1 MAFQPTRVQEQLGA
15 ELKKLRTDRSLT
27 QEEVAPFVGMSQT
40 NLGRKE
46 NAKIQITLDDVVA
59 LCRHYGVDGPG
70 TARLSEMA
78 LASRDPQWWK
88 ELEDYLEPNYF
99 RQIRLEN
106 DAVRVLS
113 FRPSVVHGLLQT
125 EDYMRA
131 IFARSGNAVDPFR
144 KKANM
149 RARLGRQR
157 RLDEPEKPLM
167 LDAIMDDSILQKD
180 FGDVHALLGQLRH
193 LLEMSARPNVTIR
206 LLPIDAPVVSEQLEV
221 FIFGDRIGP
230 AVAIVESVFGVV
242 IVENALQVEQNLAMI
257 EHVSAHART
266 PEQTAELIKN
276 KITELELA
284 A

>member
-15 ELKKLRTDRSLT
+15 ELKRLRGSKSQTA
-27 QEEVAPFVGMSQT
+27 VARAVGMSQP

-46 NAKIQITLDDVVA
+46 RGRVQITLDDVVA
-59 LCRHYGVDGPG
+59 LCSYYEVDGQE
-70 TARLSEMA
+70 TARLSAMA

-88 ELEDYLEPNYF
+88 DLEDYLDPNYY

-106 DAVRVLS
+106 DAARVVA

-131 IFARSGNAVDPFR
+131 IFAASGSSVDTFR

-157 RLDEPEKPLM
+157 RLIEPDPLV
-167 LDAIMDDSILQKD
+167 LDLIMDDSILNKD
-180 FGDVHALLGQLRH
+180 FGQPKALLGQLRH
-193 LLEMSARPNVTIR
+193 LLEMSELPNVAIR
-206 LLPIDAPVVSEQLEV
+206 LVPITTPLVFEQLEV
-221 FIFGDRIGP
+221 FEYGLRGGP